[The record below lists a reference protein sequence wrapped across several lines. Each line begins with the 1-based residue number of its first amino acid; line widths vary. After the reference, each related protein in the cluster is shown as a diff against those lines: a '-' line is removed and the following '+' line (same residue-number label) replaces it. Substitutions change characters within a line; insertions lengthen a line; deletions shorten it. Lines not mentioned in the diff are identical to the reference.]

1 MNDRPPLN
9 EAEAEA
15 RRQLVAIAHAMH
27 SGEFSFIDG
36 AVQVLH
42 LKAQV
47 GGVGDHDV
55 DFNAFVII
63 QSETDQLPLEA
74 QRHLW
79 ASEAL
84 NRLEPEFSIILCSRI
99 MHKTHCPFQPWL
111 TLHSV
116 RSLPRAPYLH
126 AKWP

>member
-84 NRLEPEFSIILCSRI
+84 NRLEPEFN
-99 MHKTHCPFQPWL
+99 KTQ
-111 TLHSV
+111 
-116 RSLPRAPYLH
+116 
-126 AKWP
+126 KWASSFALESCTKLIARFNHG